1 MMRKLYGF
9 FNKTFSL
16 LITTCF
22 ENTWP
27 VGISMPP
34 PIKKIWVETT
44 LFVYFVVFF
53 FGRGGGAGGGE
64 VVWRP
69 SIFFLA
75 VVELDGLDL
84 FSNLRLAL
92 NLGLPVASLQS
103 RFNTSRVDTSCKK
116 FHVLGLKNEEYSP
129 KM

>member
-27 VGISMPP
+27 VCISMPP

-44 LFVYFVVFF
+44 LFVYFVIFF
-53 FGRGGGAGGGE
+53 FGRGGGAGGG

-92 NLGLPVASLQS
+92 NLGLPVVSLQS
-103 RFNTSRVDTSCKK
+103 RFYTSRVDTSCKK

>member
-1 MMRKLYGF
+1 MFRKHLACGH
-9 FNKTFSL
+9 FNASSNQKNLGGDDFVCL
-16 LITTCF
+16 FCF
-22 ENTWP
+22 
-27 VGISMPP
+27 V
-34 PIKKIWVETT
+34 
-44 LFVYFVVFF
+44 F
-53 FGRGGGAGGGE
+53 FGRGGSGGGE

>member
-1 MMRKLYGF
+1 MFRKHLACVHFNASSNQKNLGGDDFVCLFCFCF
-9 FNKTFSL
+9 F
-16 LITTCF
+16 
-22 ENTWP
+22 WP
-27 VGISMPP
+27 G
-34 PIKKIWVETT
+34 
-44 LFVYFVVFF
+44 
-53 FGRGGGAGGGE
+53 GGGAGGRQ

-92 NLGLPVASLQS
+92 NLGLPVVSLQS
-103 RFNTSRVDTSCKK
+103 RFYTSRVDTSCKK

>member
-1 MMRKLYGF
+1 MVSLIKHF
-9 FNKTFSL
+9 HCSSPHVSKTPGLCAFQCL
-16 LITTCF
+16 LQ
-22 ENTWP
+22 
-27 VGISMPP
+27 S
-34 PIKKIWVETT
+34 KKSGWRRLC
-44 LFVYFVVFF
+44 LFCYFF
-53 FGRGGGAGGGE
+53 FGRGGGAGGGGGG
-64 VVWRP
+64 VVWTP

-92 NLGLPVASLQS
+92 NLGLPVVSLQS
-103 RFNTSRVDTSCKK
+103 RFYTSRVDTSCKK

>member
-27 VGISMPP
+27 VCISMPP

-44 LFVYFVVFF
+44 LFVYFYFFF
-53 FGRGGGAGGGE
+53 FGRGGGGAGGE
-64 VVWRP
+64 VIWRP

-92 NLGLPVASLQS
+92 NLGLPVVSLQRS
-103 RFNTSRVDTSCKK
+103 FQYKSCRYK
-116 FHVLGLKNEEYSP
+116 L
-129 KM
+129 

>member
-1 MMRKLYGF
+1 MVSLIKHF
-9 FNKTFSL
+9 HCSSPHVSKTPGLWAFQCL
-16 LITTCF
+16 LQ
-22 ENTWP
+22 
-27 VGISMPP
+27 S
-34 PIKKIWVETT
+34 KKSGWRRLC
-44 LFVYFVVFF
+44 LFILFF
-53 FGRGGGAGGGE
+53 FFWPGGGAGGGG